1 MNEIV
6 RRVRCRTEEGRWRDD
21 AMKLQAEKEKQHN
34 TVKQATRVP
43 VQTIRGGEVGP
54 DEGFDAYGGAS

>member
-34 TVKQATRVP
+34 TAK
-43 VQTIRGGEVGP
+43 
-54 DEGFDAYGGAS
+54 